1 MLLGAFGVFQGS
13 FGLLVT
19 RLQRLLAESLPV
31 SRFRANAFQEGYGEG
46 FSGQRPDRCEVWTC
60 LDPRGA
66 PPHCSGLSAVEPE
79 VTLEV
84 AAAAALG
91 LAVPALAVH
100 GIRSGSSTKRAGL
113 ACSRRRSRGPHS
125 EVEGCGAVSSIGTS
139 AVISVPFVVL
149 AVLVWSARPR
159 THRLMAILKTPRSG
173 CSTMHPM
180 SAPETGMARQDLSVT
195 ALYTSATWSWGHL
208 PDAELLVHPQ
218 AHIVFNVVN
227 AVIAL
232 IRPFFPGLAPLRSSL
247 VHRHM
252 MIDRLVAT
260 SGARQVLELAA
271 GLSRRGVSL
280 SSDSGLDYTEVDAP
294 HVIEAERKCCSD
306 QSADGRRCGPQLEA
320 HRRRCDPDSAA
331 GPGPKRPSAP
341 GHRRGGALDVP
352 RGGGAALV
360 VQEGCGAFRSAGGT
374 LIFDLVPACEQPSP
388 GAVGRAL
395 IWLME
400 RFTGGKAFVR
410 DQRTRDDLRR
420 DVLEAGFADVRLYE
434 PTAVARAWDLP
445 MPDAKTQQLLFVG
458 RVPPLLPVP

>member
-1 MLLGAFGVFQGS
+1 
-13 FGLLVT
+13 
-19 RLQRLLAESLPV
+19 
-31 SRFRANAFQEGYGEG
+31 
-46 FSGQRPDRCEVWTC
+46 
-60 LDPRGA
+60 
-66 PPHCSGLSAVEPE
+66 
-79 VTLEV
+79 
-84 AAAAALG
+84 
-91 LAVPALAVH
+91 
-100 GIRSGSSTKRAGL
+100 
-113 ACSRRRSRGPHS
+113 
-125 EVEGCGAVSSIGTS
+125 
-139 AVISVPFVVL
+139 
-149 AVLVWSARPR
+149 
-159 THRLMAILKTPRSG
+159 
-173 CSTMHPM
+173 MHPM

-294 HVIEAERKCCSD
+294 HVIEAKRKLLLGSERGREALQRPNWKLIGADVTQTPLLDLAPND
-306 QSADGRRCGPQLEA
+306 QAPLVIVAEGLLMYLEA
-320 HRRRCDPDSAA
+320 EEQRSLFKRAA
-331 GPGPKRPSAP
+331 ER
-341 GHRRGGALDVP
+341 L
-352 RGGGAALV
+352 
-360 VQEGCGAFRSAGGT
+360 RSAGGT

-395 IWLME
+395 IWLMK

-445 MPDAKTQQLLFVG
+445 MPEAKTQQLLFVG